1 MSSRSEWL
9 QTAHLRVWRSSEVFG
24 ADADAARESSSVF
37 IGFFLRCG
45 LAGRRSL
52 SFLSGAWLPVGFFGG
67 SSESAESRMGL
78 NI

>member
-1 MSSRSEWL
+1 MSSRSGWL

-24 ADADAARESSSVF
+24 ADAARESSSVF